1 MQNILSSALPKAL
14 VKVDSKVRLNYLHGV
29 RGLAAL
35 YVVFFHIYL
44 DYKAMLVGQEFPPWV
59 LSLLGIFSEGPSAVS
74 VFILLSGY
82 CLMLPVV
89 RSSERRLR
97 GGFWGYIKRRAKRI
111 IPPYYVAILLSL
123 LLTASIPV
131 MLLPATGLQWNSAQP
146 SFTPDVI
153 LSHIFL
159 IHNLRTE
166 WMFKIDHPLWSV
178 GLEWQIYLLF
188 PALLLP
194 IWRRFGMVPLLA
206 SACGLSVILHDV
218 LPFSSLITL
227 FALGMAGAIIGFS
240 QELSIVQLRKN
251 APWGKLGI
259 VFFMGFLALSI
270 FYNEIAFIK
279 DVFIGLSILC
289 LLMSCTRFL
298 TEKNTT
304 PRPFPLWAL
313 ESKPAFTLGLFSY
326 SLYLMHAPALALCQ
340 LLLHSLTLS
349 LAIKGLLLFT
359 IVPVVVVGFTY
370 GFHLLFERPL
380 MSEYCYKK

>member
-1 MQNILSSALPKAL
+1 
-14 VKVDSKVRLNYLHGV
+14 
-29 RGLAAL
+29 
-35 YVVFFHIYL
+35 
-44 DYKAMLVGQEFPPWV
+44 
-59 LSLLGIFSEGPSAVS
+59 
-74 VFILLSGY
+74 
-82 CLMLPVV
+82 
-89 RSSERRLR
+89 
-97 GGFWGYIKRRAKRI
+97 
-111 IPPYYVAILLSL
+111 
-123 LLTASIPV
+123 
-131 MLLPATGLQWNSAQP
+131 
-146 SFTPDVI
+146 
-153 LSHIFL
+153 
-159 IHNLRTE
+159 
-166 WMFKIDHPLWSV
+166 MFKIDHPLWSV

-227 FALGMAGAIIGFS
+227 FALGMAGAIMGFS

-279 DVFIGLSILC
+279 DVLIGLSILC

-304 PRPFPLWAL
+304 PRPFPLWVL

-340 LLLHSLTLS
+340 LLLNSLTLS
-349 LAIKGLLLFT
+349 LAIKGLFLFT

-380 MSEYCYKK
+380 MSEYSYKK